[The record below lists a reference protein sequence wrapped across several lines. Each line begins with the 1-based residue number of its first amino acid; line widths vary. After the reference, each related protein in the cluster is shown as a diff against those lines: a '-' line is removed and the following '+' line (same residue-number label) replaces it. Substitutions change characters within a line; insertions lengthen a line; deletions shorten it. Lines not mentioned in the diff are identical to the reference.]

1 MRKKVTST
9 DIAKAAGVSQATVS
23 MVLNKKYNV
32 SFSKET
38 IERVEQA
45 AKELGYTVPRQ
56 RSRKSGKNSRLI
68 VVFCPTL
75 TNPYYVMLLQG
86 IETVAKEKGYGVF
99 VCNTQRELKIEEQY
113 LRMMHSVSPAGIIY
127 TCNPS
132 NTFMEQVEE
141 IAAKIPLV
149 VISNRDKVKVDAISQ
164 DNTKVG
170 SLMARHLLDLGH
182 REVAFIAP
190 PLTKRQEQRSRRV
203 EGFVREYEKEG
214 LSQSVMI
221 KAADDIW
228 DEVLPSVDS
237 EYRIGYNLTR
247 ELLAETRKVT
257 AIAGLN
263 DMIAFGIID
272 ALQEEKLK
280 VPNDVSV
287 IGCDNIIFGR
297 MSQMSLTTIEHFVPL
312 KGRDACDIIMRKI
325 ESAHN
330 PYIDMEPTS
339 TYHIEYE
346 PKLIVRKTTAYVKQ
360 EPQKKRGGI
369 EYLLIKTE
377 NINK

>member
-38 IERVEQA
+38 IQKVEQVA
-45 AKELGYTVPRQ
+45 RDMGYTVPKR
-56 RSRKSGKNSRLI
+56 RSQKSSKNSRLI

-113 LRMMHSVSPAGIIY
+113 LKMMHSVSPAGIIY

-132 NTFMEQVEE
+132 EAFMEQVEE
-141 IAAKIPLV
+141 IAEKIPLA
-149 VISNRDKVKVDAISQ
+149 VISNRERVKVDAINQ

-203 EGFVREYEKEG
+203 EGFVQEYEKEG
-214 LSQSVMI
+214 LSQSVVI

-237 EYRIGYNLTR
+237 EYRIGYTLTK
-247 ELLAETRKVT
+247 ELLAEKRKVT

-280 VPNDVSV
+280 VPGDVSV

-297 MSQMSLTTIEHFVPL
+297 KSQMSLTTIEHFVPL
-312 KGRDACDIIMRKI
+312 KGRDACDIIMKKI

-330 PYIDMEPTS
+330 AYLDTEPTS

-346 PKLIVRKTTAYVKQ
+346 PKLIVRKTTAYVNSRS
-360 EPQKKRGGI
+360 KKKKG
-369 EYLLIKTE
+369 K
-377 NINK
+377 KK

>member
-38 IERVEQA
+38 IQKVERA
-45 AKELGYTVPRQ
+45 AQELGYTLPG
-56 RSRKSGKNSRLI
+56 RKNRKNSKNSRLI

-113 LRMMHSVSPAGIIY
+113 LRMMYSVSPAGIIY

-132 NTFMEQVEE
+132 NAFMEEVEE
-141 IAAKIPLV
+141 LAEKIPLV
-149 VISNRDKVKVDAISQ
+149 VISNRDKVKVDAINQ

-170 SLMARHLLDLGH
+170 RLMARHLLDLGH
-182 REVAFIAP
+182 RKVAFIAP

-203 EGFVREYEKEG
+203 EGFVREFERADLG
-214 LSQSVMI
+214 ASVTI
-221 KAADDIW
+221 KAADDHW
-228 DEVLPSVDS
+228 DEVLPSIDS
-237 EYRIGYNLTR
+237 EYRIGYNLTK
-247 ELLAETRKVT
+247 ELLAEGIEVT

-272 ALQEEKLK
+272 ALQEEKYK
-280 VPNDVSV
+280 VPGDVSV
-287 IGCDNIIFGR
+287 LGCDNIIFAG
-297 MSQMSLTTIEHFVPL
+297 MSHMALTTIEHFVPF

-325 ESAHN
+325 ESAGSA
-330 PYIDMEPTS
+330 YSETEPIS

-346 PKLIVRKTTAYVKQ
+346 PKLIVRKTTAYAKQ
-360 EPQKKRGGI
+360 SAKK
-369 EYLLIKTE
+369 
-377 NINK
+377 NFN

>member
-1 MRKKVTST
+1 MKKKVTST

-38 IERVEQA
+38 IRKVEQT
-45 AKELGYTVPRQ
+45 AKELGYTVPGK
-56 RSRKSGKNSRLI
+56 RSRKNDRNNRLL

-99 VCNTQRELKIEEQY
+99 VCNTQRELRIEEQY
-113 LRMMHSVSPAGIIY
+113 LRMMHTVAPAGIIY

-132 NTFMEQVEE
+132 YAFMEQVEE
-141 IAAKIPLV
+141 LAEKIPLV
-149 VISNRDKVKVDAISQ
+149 IISNRERVKVDAINQ
-164 DNTKVG
+164 DNTKIG
-170 SLMARHLLDLGH
+170 SVMARHLLDLGH
-182 REVAFIAP
+182 RKVAFIAP
-190 PLTKRQEQRSRRV
+190 PLTKRQQQRSRRV
-203 EGFVREYEKEG
+203 QGFVKEYEKEG
-214 LSQSVMI
+214 LADAVVI

-237 EYRIGYNLTR
+237 EYRIGYNLTK
-247 ELLAETRKVT
+247 ELLQEETQVT

-280 VPNDVSV
+280 VPSDVSV
-287 IGCDNIIFGR
+287 IGCDNIIFSR
-297 MSQMSLTTIEHFVPL
+297 MSHMSLTTIEHFVPL

-325 ESAHN
+325 ESSHSA
-330 PYIDMEPTS
+330 YSETEPTRI
-339 TYHIEYE
+339 YYIEYE
-346 PKLIVRKTTAYVKQ
+346 RRLIVSKTTGQQKQ
-360 EPQKKRGGI
+360 TSLGKQTSSKRRN
-369 EYLLIKTE
+369 LKSF
-377 NINK
+377 NK

>member
-1 MRKKVTST
+1 MKKKVTST

-38 IERVEQA
+38 IRKVEQT
-45 AKELGYTVPRQ
+45 AKELGYTVPGR
-56 RSRKSGKNSRLI
+56 RSRKNDRNNRLL

-99 VCNTQRELKIEEQY
+99 VCNTQRELKMEEQY
-113 LRMMHSVSPAGIIY
+113 LRMMHTVSPAGIIY

-132 NTFMEQVEE
+132 YAFMEQVEE
-141 IAAKIPLV
+141 LAEKIPLV
-149 VISNRDKVKVDAISQ
+149 IISNRERVKVDAINQ
-164 DNTKVG
+164 DNTKIG
-170 SLMARHLLDLGH
+170 SVMARHLLDLGH
-182 REVAFIAP
+182 RKVAFIAP
-190 PLTKRQEQRSRRV
+190 PLTKRQQQRSRRV
-203 EGFVREYEKEG
+203 QGFVREYEKEG
-214 LSQSVMI
+214 LADAVII

-237 EYRIGYNLTR
+237 EYRIGYNLTK
-247 ELLAETRKVT
+247 ELMAEKQEVT

-280 VPNDVSV
+280 VPGDVSV
-287 IGCDNIIFGR
+287 IGCDNIIFSR
-297 MSQMSLTTIEHFVPL
+297 MSHMSLTTIEHFVPL

-325 ESAHN
+325 ESSHIACSE
-330 PYIDMEPTS
+330 IEPTS
-339 TYHIEYE
+339 IFHIEYE
-346 PKLIVRKTTAYVKQ
+346 PRLIVRKTTTYAKQ
-360 EPQKKRGGI
+360 TSLKRRNTKI
-369 EYLLIKTE
+369 F
-377 NINK
+377 NK

>member
-38 IERVEQA
+38 IQKVEQVA
-45 AKELGYTVPRQ
+45 RDMGYTVPKR
-56 RSRKSGKNSRLI
+56 RSQKSSKNSRLI

-113 LRMMHSVSPAGIIY
+113 LKMMHSVSPAGIIY

-132 NTFMEQVEE
+132 EAFMEQVEE
-141 IAAKIPLV
+141 IAEKIPLA
-149 VISNRDKVKVDAISQ
+149 VISNRERVKVDAINQ

-203 EGFVREYEKEG
+203 EGFVQEYEKEG
-214 LSQSVMI
+214 LSQSVVI

-237 EYRIGYNLTR
+237 EYRIGYTLTK
-247 ELLAETRKVT
+247 ELLAEKRKVT
-257 AIAGLN
+257 AIA
-263 DMIAFGIID
+263 A
-272 ALQEEKLK
+272 E
-280 VPNDVSV
+280 
-287 IGCDNIIFGR
+287 
-297 MSQMSLTTIEHFVPL
+297 
-312 KGRDACDIIMRKI
+312 
-325 ESAHN
+325 
-330 PYIDMEPTS
+330 
-339 TYHIEYE
+339 
-346 PKLIVRKTTAYVKQ
+346 
-360 EPQKKRGGI
+360 
-369 EYLLIKTE
+369 
-377 NINK
+377 

>member
-190 PLTKRQEQRSRRV
+190 PLTTRQEQRSRRV

-360 EPQKKRGGI
+360 EPQKKRVGKI
-369 EYLLIKTE
+369 IK
-377 NINK
+377 

>member
-149 VISNRDKVKVDAISQ
+149 VVSNRDKVKVDAISQ

-360 EPQKKRGGI
+360 EPQKKRVGKI
-369 EYLLIKTE
+369 IK
-377 NINK
+377 

>member
-32 SFSKET
+32 SFSKAT
-38 IERVEQA
+38 IEKVEQA

-56 RSRKSGKNSRLI
+56 RSRKSAKNSRLI

-132 NTFMEQVEE
+132 NAFMEQVGE

-190 PLTKRQEQRSRRV
+190 PLTKRQAQRSRRV

-214 LSQSVMI
+214 LSQSVII

-237 EYRIGYNLTR
+237 EYRIGYNLTK
-247 ELLAETRKVT
+247 ELLAETRKIT

-360 EPQKKRGGI
+360 RPQKKRV
-369 EYLLIKTE
+369 EK
-377 NINK
+377 

>member
-32 SFSKET
+32 SFSKAT
-38 IERVEQA
+38 IEKVEQA

-56 RSRKSGKNSRLI
+56 RSRKSVKNSRLI

-132 NTFMEQVEE
+132 NAFMEQVEE

-170 SLMARHLLDLGH
+170 SLMAKHLLDLGH

-190 PLTKRQEQRSRRV
+190 PLTKRQAQRSRRV

-214 LSQSVMI
+214 LSQSVII

-237 EYRIGYNLTR
+237 EYRIGYNLTK
-247 ELLAETRKVT
+247 ELLAETRKIT

-346 PKLIVRKTTAYVKQ
+346 PKLIVRKTTAYVKRR
-360 EPQKKRGGI
+360 PQKKRV
-369 EYLLIKTE
+369 EK
-377 NINK
+377 

>member
-360 EPQKKRGGI
+360 EPQKKRVGKI
-369 EYLLIKTE
+369 IK
-377 NINK
+377 

>member
-247 ELLAETRKVT
+247 ELLAETREVT

-360 EPQKKRGGI
+360 EPQKKRVGKI
-369 EYLLIKTE
+369 IK
-377 NINK
+377 

>member
-9 DIAKAAGVSQATVS
+9 DVAKASGVSQATVS

-32 SFSKET
+32 SFSRET

-45 AKELGYTVPRQ
+45 AKELGYTLPKQ
-56 RSRKSGKNSRLI
+56 RSHKIAKNNRLI

-113 LRMMHSVSPAGIIY
+113 LKMMHSVSPAGIIY

-132 NTFMEQVEE
+132 NAFMNQVEE

-149 VISNRDKVKVDAISQ
+149 IISNRDKVNVDAISQ

-182 REVAFIAP
+182 RKVAFIAP
-190 PLTKRQEQRSRRV
+190 PLTKRQAQRSRRV
-203 EGFVREYEKEG
+203 EGFVKEYEKEG
-214 LSQSVMI
+214 LGQSVII

-228 DEVLPSVDS
+228 DEVLPSLDS

-247 ELLAETRKVT
+247 ELLLEEKQVT

-272 ALQEEKLK
+272 ALQEKKLK
-280 VPNDVSV
+280 VPNDISV

-325 ESAHN
+325 ESARN
-330 PYIDMEPTS
+330 AYTDMEPTS

-346 PKLIVRKTTAYVKQ
+346 PKLIVRKTTAYVGKKIW
-360 EPQKKRGGI
+360 QKKNG
-369 EYLLIKTE
+369 K
-377 NINK
+377 NN